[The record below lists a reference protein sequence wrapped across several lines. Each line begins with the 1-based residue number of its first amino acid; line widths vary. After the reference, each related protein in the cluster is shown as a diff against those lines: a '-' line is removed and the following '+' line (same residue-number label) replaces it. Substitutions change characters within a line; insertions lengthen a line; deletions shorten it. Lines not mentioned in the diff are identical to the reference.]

1 MKDDSLNPIE
11 NSVNKAEMILLIIF
25 WFERSEVIFHSYD
38 VGCKIHQIF
47 SLQNWKELR
56 TWERDPWGK
65 LHVEKKSAD
74 FFHSTCVTS
83 LKTFP
88 NTKMYL
94 RKSYKGKNNCFLSN
108 YLAAFHQD
116 RFSFVIWKFTLTFFF
131 IFCSLLELCSQLRK
145 DYDLLLFNYYI
156 QGIENRA

>member
-11 NSVNKAEMILLIIF
+11 NLVNKAEVILLIIF

-65 LHVEKKSAD
+65 VACMPTSSIQRVWVLWEPSQILKCLHQ
-74 FFHSTCVTS
+74 
-83 LKTFP
+83 L
-88 NTKMYL
+88 YL

-116 RFSFVIWKFTLTFFF
+116 RFSFVIWKLIFFNLFFF
-131 IFCSLLELCSQLRK
+131 HILLIARIMFPITKRLRTVA
-145 DYDLLLFNYYI
+145 F
-156 QGIENRA
+156 